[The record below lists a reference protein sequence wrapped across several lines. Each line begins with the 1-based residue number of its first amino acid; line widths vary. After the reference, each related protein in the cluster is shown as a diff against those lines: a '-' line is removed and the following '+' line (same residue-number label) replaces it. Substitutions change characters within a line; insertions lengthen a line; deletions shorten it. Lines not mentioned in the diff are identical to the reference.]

1 MDHSKFQERLRDY
14 VVKKHISTS
23 QIARQAMIS
32 RQTMSNILNHKKY
45 FLGIP
50 PIWENNL
57 HIDIILSYCYRF
69 RNDS

>member
-32 RQTMSNILNHKKY
+32 RQTMSNILNRSIEIISLNINFWKN
-45 FLGIP
+45 F
-50 PIWENNL
+50 PI
-57 HIDIILSYCYRF
+57 IF
-69 RNDS
+69 

>member
-32 RQTMSNILNHKKY
+32 RQTMSNILNRSIEIISLNINFWKN
-45 FLGIP
+45 F
-50 PIWENNL
+50 PIV
-57 HIDIILSYCYRF
+57 F
-69 RNDS
+69 

>member
-32 RQTMSNILNHKKY
+32 RQTMSNILNRR
-45 FLGIP
+45 
-50 PIWENNL
+50 
-57 HIDIILSYCYRF
+57 LS
-69 RNDS
+69 N